1 MTTKSTEFLPH
12 LTTYS
17 EFVDQSHDELGFW
30 SLTSMMKFASTPDT
44 SLGSL
49 TTKDGIIVLL
59 LTVLVIRRIK
69 AILIPY
75 FCSIGREMGR
85 RSHGVEWEKD
95 NEERI
100 IKFGEYVFRLMYHS
114 TVTIAGL
121 CFFLDAPWWDEKQG
135 GVGATLHH
143 HPHHEIGVEMIW
155 YYMIQ
160 GAYNVEAMLSLSE
173 LSFDIK
179 FRSMFSKE
187 GKIQSPVKIGW
198 SDTCR
203 GDFTEMFAHH
213 VITNLLVIG
222 SSHLRFSRIGTMVFM
237 VHDISDVPV
246 DVSKLLNF
254 MKWKYMTISAF
265 AILMITWI
273 VTRLYI
279 LPFVIVKGI
288 FDTCHLLYENE
299 DIPATYY
306 SKILVVFKGLLISI
320 TSLHVLWF
328 VILLRIL
335 LKVIT
340 KGETHDLSEHKNG
353 EDQLNVKSNKNKT
366 L

>member
-1 MTTKSTEFLPH
+1 
-12 LTTYS
+12 
-17 EFVDQSHDELGFW
+17 
-30 SLTSMMKFASTPDT
+30 
-44 SLGSL
+44 
-49 TTKDGIIVLL
+49 
-59 LTVLVIRRIK
+59 
-69 AILIPY
+69 
-75 FCSIGREMGR
+75 MGR